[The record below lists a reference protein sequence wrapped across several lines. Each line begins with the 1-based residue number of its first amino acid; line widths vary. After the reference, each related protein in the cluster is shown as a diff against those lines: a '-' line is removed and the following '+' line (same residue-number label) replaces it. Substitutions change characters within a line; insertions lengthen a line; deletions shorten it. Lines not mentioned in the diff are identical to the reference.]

1 MKDTN
6 KVELEVVIKDIL
18 DVETMEEVETL
29 LEKFTIEDN
38 PQQED
43 VEEDT

>member
-18 DVETMEEVETL
+18 EVETMEEVEIL
-29 LEKFTIEDN
+29 LENFTIQDN

>member
-18 DVETMEEVETL
+18 DVETMQEVEIL